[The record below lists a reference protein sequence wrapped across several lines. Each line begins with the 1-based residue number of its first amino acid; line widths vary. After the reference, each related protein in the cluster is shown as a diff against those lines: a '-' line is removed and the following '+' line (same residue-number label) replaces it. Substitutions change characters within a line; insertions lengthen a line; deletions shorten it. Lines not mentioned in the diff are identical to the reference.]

1 MITPGLV
8 ETLFSAASMTRWN
21 DHARPPQFTELAKQ
35 AHKMTIAWT
44 IARCE
49 EDNGKTVDWVALV
62 EGGLFEFFQR
72 VILTDIKPPV
82 FHRMMANHGPKLNQ
96 WVIEKTAHDLSPLSG
111 GFFARF
117 RRYLEEPGFSAREKH
132 ILRAA
137 HYLATQWEFRMIYA
151 QNNMLWGIEETRKEI
166 EDQVNEHL
174 DLSGVKEILMRQG
187 MADKGVFAFIDL
199 CGQLRFQV
207 RWAQIPRVPATSV
220 LGHLLI
226 VASLS
231 FFSALEEG
239 ASPRRLRNDFF
250 GGLFHDLP
258 EVLTRDIVSPVKRS
272 VGGLEGLIKEYEQ
285 EAMEN
290 RLLPLLPEK
299 WRDEIRYLTEDE
311 FSNRTRNIASGIA
324 ETGLTP
330 EKMNSHFNGGGW
342 DPVDGLIIDA
352 CDKLAAMA
360 EAALSIRFGIRPPAL
375 EEGRRGIHERY
386 HNIVIGSVDFG
397 VLFNAFMD

>member
-21 DHARPPQFTELAKQ
+21 DHARPAQFTELAKQ

-96 WVIEKTAHDLSPLSG
+96 WVLEKTAPDLSPLSG
-111 GFFARF
+111 GVFGRF

-151 QNNMLWGIEETRKEI
+151 QNSMLWGIEETRKEI

-299 WRDEIRYLTEDE
+299 WRDEIRYLTKDE
-311 FSNRTRNIASGIA
+311 FSNRARDPLTSNIVSGID
-324 ETGLTP
+324 P
-330 EKMNSHFNGGGW
+330 SDMNRIYNTDDR
-342 DPVDGLIIDA
+342 DPVDGLLIDA

-360 EAALSIRFGIRPPAL
+360 EASLSIRFGVRPPAL
-375 EEGRRGIHERY
+375 VEGRR
-386 HNIVIGSVDFG
+386 NIFDSYRKTEIGSTDFG
-397 VLFNAFMD
+397 TLFGAFMD

>member
-1 MITPGLV
+1 
-8 ETLFSAASMTRWN
+8 
-21 DHARPPQFTELAKQ
+21 
-35 AHKMTIAWT
+35 
-44 IARCE
+44 
-49 EDNGKTVDWVALV
+49 
-62 EGGLFEFFQR
+62 
-72 VILTDIKPPV
+72 
-82 FHRMMANHGPKLNQ
+82 
-96 WVIEKTAHDLSPLSG
+96 
-111 GFFARF
+111 
-117 RRYLEEPGFSAREKH
+117 
-132 ILRAA
+132 
-137 HYLATQWEFRMIYA
+137 MIYA
-151 QNNMLWGIEETRKEI
+151 QNSMLWGIEETRKEI

-299 WRDEIRYLTEDE
+299 WRDEIRYLTKDE
-311 FSNRTRNIASGIA
+311 FSNRARDPLTSNIVSGID
-324 ETGLTP
+324 P
-330 EKMNSHFNGGGW
+330 SDMNRIYNTDDR
-342 DPVDGLIIDA
+342 DPVDGLLIDA

-360 EAALSIRFGIRPPAL
+360 EASLSIRFGVRPPAL
-375 EEGRRGIHERY
+375 VEGRR
-386 HNIVIGSVDFG
+386 NIFDSYRKTEIGSTDFG
-397 VLFNAFMD
+397 TLFGAFMD